1 MTSTSPAQTSEPA
14 ANTRTREFFGVC
26 CGLGAAL
33 LWGLQPIVSRYGVLR
48 SLNAYDLAAIR
59 FVVSGLL
66 MAPFLFHFRL
76 RGITWFAA
84 FMIAMGAG
92 LLYVIFFNLGLTFST
107 ASNGGVIA
115 PGANVV
121 ISTIG
126 LYFLAQ
132 VIPDRKRLAGIALI
146 LLGLAVVGVERIER
160 LDTHALIGD
169 FLFVLAGGAY
179 ALFAIFS
186 QRHRISALHS
196 AAIVAIFSLVVYAPF
211 YLFFGDPGNIV
222 RAPLREVVIQVI
234 VQGIMVA
241 ILATWFYASAINV
254 MGAGRAVIFVALMP
268 VFSVALAIPL
278 LHEWPTPLEFAGLFL
293 VFVGIAT
300 ALKVVENILGRPL
313 LARPAAPAG
322 ASVTGGKD
330 LSAR

>member
-1 MTSTSPAQTSEPA
+1 
-14 ANTRTREFFGVC
+14 
-26 CGLGAAL
+26 
-33 LWGLQPIVSRYGVLR
+33 
-48 SLNAYDLAAIR
+48 
-59 FVVSGLL
+59 
-66 MAPFLFHFRL
+66 
-76 RGITWFAA
+76 
-84 FMIAMGAG
+84 G

-241 ILATWFYASAINV
+241 ILAT
-254 MGAGRAVIFVALMP
+254 
-268 VFSVALAIPL
+268 
-278 LHEWPTPLEFAGLFL
+278 
-293 VFVGIAT
+293 
-300 ALKVVENILGRPL
+300 
-313 LARPAAPAG
+313 
-322 ASVTGGKD
+322 
-330 LSAR
+330 